1 MTILREWRG
10 RAAPDKVDAVLDHYV
25 KNLKPTMTAVPGFMD
40 ASFGRRDLGGV
51 VEFILVTRWRDMASV
66 EAFAGP
72 APEKAVLPHGTKEV
86 LADTDTFVRLYE
98 IVDQA

>member
-10 RAAPDKVDAVLDHYV
+10 RAAPDKIDAVLAHYRE
-25 KNLKPTMTAVPGFMD
+25 NLKPVMTATQGFLG

-51 VEFILVTRWRDMASV
+51 VEFVLVTQWRDMAAV

-72 APEKAVLPHGTKEV
+72 APEKAVLPAGTKDV
-86 LADTDTFVRLYE
+86 LTDTDTFVRLYE